1 MAVQIFTNWL
11 TDCYG
16 SSQTRFQDHCY
27 EYASS
32 SSGSDIINNIDACK
46 AKGSDLWVPETSA
59 EHHFVAQTFP
69 GASENDNLYHL
80 GILRYIPKQG
90 FYGVDNSFHVGNTYF
105 SRDSDLKSQNLE
117 KLVIDAS
124 GSCLIYNKVSDTWE
138 KKDPCINAVGVCKS
152 RLGNEY
158 LKEYIKNYE

>member
-1 MAVQIFTNWL
+1 M

-32 SSGSDIINNIDACK
+32 ATGSDIINNIDACK

-69 GASENDNLYHL
+69 GDTLSDTLYHL
-80 GILRYIPKQG
+80 GILRYMPRQG

-105 SRDSDLKSQNLE
+105 SRDNDLKSQNLE

-124 GSCLIYNKVSDTWE
+124 GSCLIYNKVSDRWE
-138 KKDPCINAVGVCKS
+138 KKDPCTNAVGVCKS
-152 RLGNEY
+152 RLGNQHSM
-158 LKEYIKNYE
+158 KCIKNSCLH

>member
-16 SSQTRFQDHCY
+16 SSQTRFQDHCF

-46 AKGSDLWVPETSA
+46 AKGSDLWVPETST

-105 SRDSDLKSQNLE
+105 SRDDNLKSQNLE
-117 KLVIDAS
+117 KLEIDAS

-138 KKDPCINAVGVCKS
+138 KKDPCVTAVGVCKS
-152 RLGNEY
+152 RLGNQC
-158 LKEYIKNYE
+158 LMGCIKNCE

>member
-1 MAVQIFTNWL
+1 MFANSF

-105 SRDSDLKSQNLE
+105 SRDDNLKSQNLE
-117 KLVIDAS
+117 KLVIDAR